1 MFENMDK
8 LQDLEDKY
16 LDLEAKISDPE
27 IIARQDEWQK
37 YTKAHSRLTDIVTV
51 YREYKKLAQSW
62 KDDQEIVKAK
72 EDPELT
78 AMAEEELKELQP
90 QIEDYEQRLTILL
103 LPKDP
108 NDEKNI
114 IMEIRAGAGG
124 DEAALFAGELFRMY
138 TRYAEQKGWK
148 VELMD
153 SSPTGL
159 GGFKEVV
166 FMVSGTDVYSHMK
179 FESGVHR
186 VQRVPETEAQGRV
199 HTSTVTVAVMPEA
212 QEVDVDLNMN
222 DVRVDYYRASGAG
235 GQHVNKTSS
244 AVRMTH
250 LPTGIV
256 VQCQNE
262 RSQLQNRE
270 KCMQMLRARLYE
282 MESEKQ
288 QEALDADRKSQVG
301 TGDRSERIRT
311 YNYPQGRVTDHRIG
325 LTLHKL
331 TDIINGDLDELL
343 DALMTAEQ
351 AKKLQ
356 QVK

>member
-1 MFENMDK
+1 
-8 LQDLEDKY
+8 
-16 LDLEAKISDPE
+16 
-27 IIARQDEWQK
+27 
-37 YTKAHSRLTDIVTV
+37 
-51 YREYKKLAQSW
+51 
-62 KDDQEIVKAK
+62 
-72 EDPELT
+72 
-78 AMAEEELKELQP
+78 MAEEELKELQP
-90 QIEDYEQRLTILL
+90 QIEAYEDRLTILL

-124 DEAALFAGELFRMY
+124 DEAALFAGDLFRMY

-222 DVRVDYYRASGAG
+222 DVRVDYYRASGAM

-282 MESEKQ
+282 METENS
-288 QEALDADRKSQVG
+288 RRHWMR
-301 TGDRSERIRT
+301 TGRARWVPATGASGSGPTTIPRAGSPIT
-311 YNYPQGRVTDHRIG
+311 GSV
-325 LTLHKL
+325 
-331 TDIINGDLDELL
+331 
-343 DALMTAEQ
+343 
-351 AKKLQ
+351 
-356 QVK
+356 

>member
-1 MFENMDK
+1 MFENLDK
-8 LQDLEDKY
+8 LQDLEDRY
-16 LDLEAKISDPE
+16 LDLEAKISDPDV
-27 IIARQDEWQK
+27 ISNQAEWQR
-37 YTKAHSRLTDIVTV
+37 YTKAHAKLTEIVTV
-51 YREYKKLAQSW
+51 YREYKKLA
-62 KDDQEIVKAK
+62 DTYQEDEAIVKAK
-72 EDPELT
+72 EDPELA
-78 AMAEEELKELQP
+78 AMAEEELKELKP
-90 QIEDYEQRLTILL
+90 EIEAYEEKLTILL

-114 IMEIRAGAGG
+114 IMDIRAGAGG
-124 DEAALFAGELFRMY
+124 DEAALFAGDLFRMY
-138 TRYAEQKGWK
+138 TRYAENKGWK

-166 FMVSGTDVYSHMK
+166 FMVSGQDVYSHMK

-186 VQRVPETEAQGRV
+186 VQRVPDTESQGRV

-212 QEVDVDLNMN
+212 QEVDVEINPADIRI
-222 DVRVDYYRASGAG
+222 DTYRAGGAG
-235 GQHVNKTSS
+235 GQYVNKTES

-250 LPTGIV
+250 IPTGIV
-256 VQCQNE
+256 AQCQDE
-262 RSQLQNRE
+262 KSQAKNRE
-270 KCMQMLRARLYE
+270 KCMRVLRARILE
-282 MESEKQ
+282 AEEEKQ
-288 QEALDADRKSQVG
+288 RAATAADRRSQVG

-331 TDIINGDLDELL
+331 PEIINGDLDELL
-343 DALMTAEQ
+343 SALMTAEQ
-351 AKKLQ
+351 SKRLQ

>member
-1 MFENMDK
+1 MFENLDK
-8 LQDLEDKY
+8 LQDLEDRY
-16 LDLEAKISDPE
+16 LDLEAKISDPDV
-27 IIARQDEWQK
+27 ISNQAEWQRC
-37 YTKAHSRLTDIVTV
+37 TKVHAKLTEIVTV
-51 YREYKKLAQSW
+51 YREYKKLA
-62 KDDQEIVKAK
+62 DTYQEDEAIVKAK
-72 EDPELT
+72 EDPELA
-78 AMAEEELKELQP
+78 AMAEEELKELKP
-90 QIEDYEQRLTILL
+90 EIEAYEEKLTILL

-124 DEAALFAGELFRMY
+124 DEAALFAGDLFRMY
-138 TRYAEQKGWK
+138 TRYAENKGWK

-166 FMVSGTDVYSHMK
+166 FMVSGQDVYSHMK

-186 VQRVPETEAQGRV
+186 VQRVPDTESQGRV

-212 QEVDVDLNMN
+212 QEVDVEINPADIRI
-222 DVRVDYYRASGAG
+222 DTYRAGGAG
-235 GQHVNKTSS
+235 GQYVNKTES

-250 LPTGIV
+250 IPTGIV
-256 VQCQNE
+256 AQCQDE
-262 RSQLQNRE
+262 KSQAKNRE
-270 KCMQMLRARLYE
+270 KCMRVLRARILE
-282 MESEKQ
+282 AEEEKQ
-288 QEALDADRKSQVG
+288 RAATAADRRSQVG

-331 TDIINGDLDELL
+331 PEIINGDLDELL
-343 DALMTAEQ
+343 SALMTAEQ
-351 AKKLQ
+351 SKRLQ

>member
-1 MFENMDK
+1 
-8 LQDLEDKY
+8 
-16 LDLEAKISDPE
+16 
-27 IIARQDEWQK
+27 
-37 YTKAHSRLTDIVTV
+37 
-51 YREYKKLAQSW
+51 
-62 KDDQEIVKAK
+62 
-72 EDPELT
+72 
-78 AMAEEELKELQP
+78 MAEEELKELQP
-90 QIEDYEQRLTILL
+90 QIEAYEDRLTILL

-124 DEAALFAGELFRMY
+124 DEAALFAGDLFRMY

-199 HTSTVTVAVMPEA
+199 HTSTVTVAIMPEA

-222 DVRVDYYRASGAG
+222 DVRVDYYRASGAMG
-235 GQHVNKTSS
+235 GQHGNKTSS

-282 MESEKQ
+282 METEKQ

-343 DALMTAEQ
+343 GALMNAEQ
-351 AKKLQ
+351 VKKLQ

>member
-1 MFENMDK
+1 
-8 LQDLEDKY
+8 LSL
-16 LDLEAKISDPE
+16 IS
-27 IIARQDEWQK
+27 
-37 YTKAHSRLTDIVTV
+37 TV

-62 KDDQEIVKAK
+62 KEDQEIVKAK
-72 EDPELT
+72 EDPELA

-90 QIEDYEQRLTILL
+90 QIEAYEDRLTILL

-124 DEAALFAGELFRMY
+124 DEAALFAGDLFRMY

-282 MESEKQ
+282 METEKQ

-343 DALMTAEQ
+343 GALMNAEQ
-351 AKKLQ
+351 VKKLQ